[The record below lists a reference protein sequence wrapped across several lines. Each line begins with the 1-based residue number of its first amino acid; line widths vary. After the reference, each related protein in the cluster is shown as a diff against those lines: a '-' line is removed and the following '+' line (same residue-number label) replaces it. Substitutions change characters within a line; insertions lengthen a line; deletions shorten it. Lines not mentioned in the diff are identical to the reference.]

1 MTTNTR
7 TALWAILTG
16 GLIAG
21 TLDILQAC
29 ILFGWDIPLVI
40 AAGLLGKQA
49 FHGGAGT
56 YILGLLLHYFIATTA
71 TAIYYAVSRKLTFLS
86 ENWIVCGIFFG
97 MAVELVMSFVVL
109 PLSALHSRGP
119 YQLHDLLLGL
129 GMHMLTIGLPIAFIV
144 HRFSKAGQLAASIPL
159 SKTA

>member
-1 MTTNTR
+1 MTGSSR
-7 TALWAILTG
+7 SALWPILTG

-29 ILFGWDIPLVI
+29 ILFGWDIPLAV

-56 YILGLLLHYFIATTA
+56 YLLGLALHYFIATTA
-71 TAIYYAVSRKLTFLS
+71 TAIYYFVSGKLTFLAQ
-86 ENWIVCGIFFG
+86 NWVVCGIFFG
-97 MAVELVMSFVVL
+97 MAVELVMSLVVL
-109 PLSALHSRGP
+109 PLSALHARGP

-144 HRFSKAGQLAASIPL
+144 FRFSRSVQRAASA
-159 SKTA
+159 S

>member
-1 MTTNTR
+1 MKGNTR
-7 TALWAILTG
+7 SALWPVLTG

-49 FHGGAGT
+49 FQGGAGT
-56 YILGLLLHYFIATTA
+56 YVLGLVLHYFIATTA
-71 TAIYYAVSRKLTFLS
+71 TAIYHLVSRKLTFLAQ
-86 ENWIVCGIFFG
+86 NWIVCGIFFG
-97 MAVELVMSFVVL
+97 MAVELVMSLIVL

-144 HRFSKAGQLAASIPL
+144 SRFSRAAQPPASFNHR
-159 SKTA
+159 T